1 MRRTSSGMGSRLG
14 NFMRYKVRSA
24 ECGVRS
30 VRGGIPGH
38 AASHADSAFRT
49 PHSALESPTQHRS
62 PVDVQDLARDVA
74 REVGA
79 EKYNRA
85 RDLLRGGD
93 PPQRDALLDLPLPPS
108 RLNGFS
114 HISVSTHPGATQFTA
129 IRGASSP
136 ASDFVRA
143 TTAPLVAA

>member
-38 AASHADSAFRT
+38 AASHANSAFRT

-108 RLNGFS
+108 PFPAERFF
-114 HISVSTHPGATQFTA
+114 THLRIPPPRGDPVHRDPGHELAG
-129 IRGASSP
+129 GALLEGDS
-136 ASDFVRA
+136 
-143 TTAPLVAA
+143 

>member
-30 VRGGIPGH
+30 VRGGIQGQ
-38 AASHADSAFRT
+38 AASHANSAFRT
-49 PHSALESPTQHRS
+49 PHSASGSPTPHRS
-62 PVDVQDLARDVA
+62 PVDVQDLAPDVA
-74 REVGA
+74 RERGA

-108 RLNGFS
+108 PFPAERFFTHLRL
-114 HISVSTHPGATQFTA
+114 PPP
-129 IRGASSP
+129 RGAAVP
-136 ASDFVRA
+136 ADPGPELPRGRLLEGDS
-143 TTAPLVAA
+143 